1 MMDQREQNGCKK
13 LNLCNKLRLYGI
25 LGSENLQGITHRE
38 AISHAIKGGM
48 TCVQIREKH
57 LSKRQ
62 LLETISEIKPICDE
76 AGVLLIINDDAEICK
91 ASDANGVHLGL
102 SDGSI
107 SEARKL
113 LGDEKIIGATAHNLE
128 EALAAEVQGAD
139 YIGVGAAFG
148 SNSKGN
154 AVKLP
159 NLEVYDQ
166 ITSSVK
172 IPVIAIGGINSDNIG
187 VLAGRG
193 LVGVAVIS
201 ALFGSEDIEGSAR
214 KLRDASQELCN
225 RAERTEI

>member
-1 MMDQREQNGCKK
+1 MEERDSKSFNRM
-13 LNLCNKLRLYGI
+13 NLSESLKLYGI
-25 LGSENLQGITHRE
+25 FGSENLKNGINTE
-38 AISHAIKGGM
+38 AVAQAIKGGM

-91 ASDANGVHLGL
+91 ASDTNGVHLGL

-187 VLAGRG
+187 LLAGRG

-201 ALFGSEDIEGSAR
+201 ALFGAEDIEGSAR

>member
-1 MMDQREQNGCKK
+1 MDQREQNGCKK

-91 ASDANGVHLGL
+91 ASDTNGVHLGL

-225 RAERTEI
+225 RAKRTEI

>member
-38 AISHAIKGGM
+38 AINHAIKGGM

-91 ASDANGVHLGL
+91 ASDTNGVHLGL

>member
-1 MMDQREQNGCKK
+1 MEERDSKSFNRM
-13 LNLCNKLRLYGI
+13 NLSESLKLYGI
-25 LGSENLQGITHRE
+25 FGSENLKNDTNTE
-38 AISHAIKGGM
+38 AVAKAIKGGM

-57 LSKRQ
+57 LSKQQ

-91 ASDANGVHLGL
+91 ASDTNGVHLGL

-113 LGDEKIIGATAHNLE
+113 LGDDKIIGATAHNLE

-148 SNSKGN
+148 SNSKEN

-201 ALFGSEDIEGSAR
+201 ALFGAEDIEGSAR

>member
-1 MMDQREQNGCKK
+1 MDQREQNGCKK

-25 LGSENLQGITHRE
+25 FGSENLQGITHRE
-38 AISHAIKGGM
+38 AISQAIKGGM

-76 AGVLLIINDDAEICK
+76 VGVLLIINDDAEICK
-91 ASDANGVHLGL
+91 ASDTNGVHLGL

>member
-1 MMDQREQNGCKK
+1 MDQREQNGCKK

-62 LLETISEIKPICDE
+62 LLETISEIKSICDE

-91 ASDANGVHLGL
+91 ASDTNGVHLGL

-201 ALFGSEDIEGSAR
+201 ALFGSKDIEGSAR

>member
-1 MMDQREQNGCKK
+1 MEERESK
-13 LNLCNKLRLYGI
+13 LFNRMNLSESLKLYGI
-25 LGSENLQGITHRE
+25 FGSENLKNGTNTE
-38 AISHAIKGGM
+38 AVAQAIKGGM

-128 EALAAEVQGAD
+128 EALAAEVQGSD

>member
-1 MMDQREQNGCKK
+1 MDQREQNGCKK

-38 AISHAIKGGM
+38 AISYAIKGGM

-91 ASDANGVHLGL
+91 ASDTNGVHLGL